1 MQESLRIWKSLLAGF
16 VPFFTAPTF
25 RLFVEMMSGWVLC
38 PGRRTVTR
46 IYQIAEPEFKRS
58 HDEYHRFFPDAAWIL
73 PALWR
78 QMAVTAVALFRPSG
92 RIPVDLDD
100 TVFHKTGPKVDGAGW
115 WRDAV
120 RSTKTKVV
128 HCFGLNLIILTFRVN
143 PPWGGEPLGLPVNMR
158 LHRKKEKNLLALAMQ
173 MLEETAAWFPGRN
186 FLVSADGFFAPLA
199 GNKFF
204 DAQDAAPAAQN
215 ILISRIRR
223 DAALY
228 GILKKKL
235 KPKRGRPAKKGKR
248 LPTPEKLAR
257 QCQKWQRVE
266 VNMRGRKVL
275 RLAAEYT
282 VLWYHVCKT
291 RPVKLVIARDPDGI
305 EDDDFFFTTDVDLAP
320 TVVIAQY
327 SGRWSIEDTFRN
339 TKQFVGGQ
347 DPQTWKIN
355 GPERAAAFSFIVY
368 SLTWIWF
375 IQAKKYK
382 NTCWPSWP
390 WYRAKSTPSFQ
401 DALAGLR
408 AVLWHSRIL
417 SNSAKTPLY
426 TKNMTTIIINVLAY
440 VA

>member
-128 HCFGLNLIILTFRVN
+128 HCFGLNLIIL
-143 PPWGGEPLGLPVNMR
+143 M
-158 LHRKKEKNLLALAMQ
+158 
-173 MLEETAAWFPGRN
+173 
-186 FLVSADGFFAPLA
+186 
-199 GNKFF
+199 
-204 DAQDAAPAAQN
+204 
-215 ILISRIRR
+215 
-223 DAALY
+223 
-228 GILKKKL
+228 
-235 KPKRGRPAKKGKR
+235 
-248 LPTPEKLAR
+248 AR

-347 DPQTWKIN
+347 DRKPGKSMGLN
-355 GPERAAAFSFIVY
+355 ARRPSR
-368 SLTWIWF
+368 SLSI
-375 IQAKKYK
+375 
-382 NTCWPSWP
+382 
-390 WYRAKSTPSFQ
+390 
-401 DALAGLR
+401 
-408 AVLWHSRIL
+408 H
-417 SNSAKTPLY
+417 
-426 TKNMTTIIINVLAY
+426 
-440 VA
+440 